1 MNTSSLIS
9 APVDPLTFIR
19 NWLSAIEI
27 HDTRVAQVLSRM
39 IPASCPFE
47 RDIKLFGH
55 TLAHI
60 PPLCKF
66 NPFYEQIV
74 ELRFKAL
81 TYLADTTNMTAS
93 SQYS

>member
-1 MNTSSLIS
+1 MNTSLFSFPL
-9 APVDPLTFIR
+9 APLSSIR

-27 HDTRVAQVLSRM
+27 RNSRVAHLLSQI

-66 NPFYEQIV
+66 NPFYEQIT

-81 TYLADTTNMTAS
+81 TYLTNTTRITAS
-93 SQYS
+93 SQY

>member
-1 MNTSSLIS
+1 MNSILIS
-9 APVDPLTFIR
+9 NQTDPLTSIR

-27 HDTRVAQVLSRM
+27 HNFQVAHLLSRM

-47 RDIKLFGH
+47 RDIKLFGR

-81 TYLADTTNMTAS
+81 TFLADPCNQTEP
-93 SQYS
+93 

>member
-1 MNTSSLIS
+1 MNTSLFSVPL
-9 APVDPLTFIR
+9 APLSFTR

-27 HDTRVAQVLSRM
+27 RNSRVAHLLSQI

-66 NPFYEQIV
+66 NPFYDQIV

-81 TYLADTTNMTAS
+81 TYLANTTNMTS
-93 SQYS
+93 LPQY

>member
-1 MNTSSLIS
+1 MNTSLTSYLIH
-9 APVDPLTFIR
+9 PLTAIR

-27 HDTRVAQVLSRM
+27 HNSRVAHLLSRM

-47 RDIKLFGH
+47 RDITLFGH
-55 TLAHI
+55 ILAHI

-66 NPFYEQIV
+66 NPFYDQIV

-81 TYLADTTNMTAS
+81 VYLAGMTS
-93 SQYS
+93 STL

>member
-1 MNTSSLIS
+1 MNTSLLSCPS
-9 APVDPLTFIR
+9 DPLSFIR

-27 HDTRVAQVLSRM
+27 RNSRVAHLLSRM

-55 TLAHI
+55 ILAHI

-66 NPFYEQIV
+66 NPFYDQIV

-81 TYLADTTNMTAS
+81 TYLANTTNMTAAA
-93 SQYS
+93 